1 MESSVGLFL
10 LFIPAK
16 IDGNLNEQKLERKH
30 RIEARIISTFID

>member
-16 IDGNLNEQKLERKH
+16 IDGYLNEQKLENKNTELR
-30 RIEARIISTFID
+30 RG